1 MQRRHRFVDLGLK
14 AMSRTHHA
22 VVRLSRGRVL
32 SRAFGMPVVELHTI
46 GRTSGQDRTTMLTSP
61 IVESDRVVLV
71 ASKGGDTRNP
81 DWFRNLVDHPDVVVG
96 MDGTLRA
103 MRARVA
109 TEEERSVLWPRVVST
124 YRGYA
129 SYQRR
134 TVRQIPLVICEPR
147 PTAG

>member
-1 MQRRHRFVDLGLK
+1 MQLRNILVDLGLK
-14 AMSRTHHA
+14 AMSRTHQA
-22 VVRLSRGRVL
+22 VVRVSSGRLL

-46 GRTSGQDRTTMLTSP
+46 GRKSGQDRTTMLTAP

-71 ASKGGDTRNP
+71 ASKGGDTRDP
-81 DWFRNLVDHPDVVVG
+81 DWFRNLVDHPDVAVR
-96 MDGTLRA
+96 MDGTVRA
-103 MRARVA
+103 MHARVA
-109 TEEERSVLWPRVVST
+109 TEEERAILWPRVIDA

-147 PTAG
+147 STTG